1 MRRFFSA
8 LLLSFLFLMTV
19 PAYAQDAPDAATP
32 AAVEGH
38 AVEPGD
44 DVPDAGA
51 APVGDAGAAAPA
63 PAVDIVP
70 GTPEV
75 TPAPDAPS
83 ATDAPSAP
91 TTDAEAVEL
100 VKDAV
105 QAARDGSWPLFAGL
119 VLFLII
125 FAANRFG
132 LAKKVGRKAVPWV
145 TAAVGVGGSLAIG
158 LVGGV
163 PVTEALMHGFFA
175 SAEAIALWE
184 LVFKHIM
191 AAKSDG
197 SSKEAVDA

>member
-8 LLLSFLFLMTV
+8 LLLSFLFLMTA
-19 PAYAQDAPDAATP
+19 PAFAQDIPDAATP
-32 AAVEGH
+32 AVVEGH
-38 AVEPGD
+38 ADAPEGD
-44 DVPDAGA
+44 APDAGA
-51 APVGDAGAAAPA
+51 VAPVPAAD
-63 PAVDIVP
+63 VVP

-75 TPAPDAPS
+75 VEEAAPAADAPDNATPAV
-83 ATDAPSAP
+83 DAPSAP
-91 TTDAEAVEL
+91 TSDAEAVEL

-119 VLFLII
+119 VLFLLI

-132 LAKKVGRKAVPWV
+132 LAKKVGRTAVPWV
-145 TAAVGVGGSLAIG
+145 TAGVGVAGSLAIG

-184 LVFKHIM
+184 LVFKHIV

-197 SSKEAVDA
+197 SSKEASA